1 MQNFTFHYW
10 RRLTWMLVLLT
21 GLQSFSAHAQN
32 GITVKGIV
40 ISKDDNNTLPGVT
53 VSIKNTSTG
62 TVADLNGKYTIN
74 APIGAVLVF
83 SFVGYQTLEQT
94 VTGSTLNATLSTQAH
109 GLNEVVVIGYGTTT
123 RANISTAVSKID
135 PKNVPQAANSSVND
149 LLFGRA
155 AGVDA
160 VQSSSQPGGAV
171 NISIRGR
178 TGNPLYVVDGVVY
191 PNSSLDPSN
200 GSIAGETNG
209 VDRGGLANI
218 NPDDIESIEILKDA
232 SAAIYGVNAANGVVL
247 ITTKKGKNGRM
258 NINYDGS
265 YSVIKNYPY
274 LTPLN
279 ATQYE
284 TLFDEFTKDQY
295 LATNN
300 MAPFGTATPS
310 GFTPKYSDAQ
320 IASAGVGT
328 NWLSKVLQTGNIDN
342 HNLTINGG
350 TEKTTYFFSG
360 GFFDQNGTVANS
372 ALKKFTGRSNVSFI
386 LTKFLTLNTNISGNT
401 NQYANGS
408 VGGQTGGSGTQGFS
422 MLQAALGYPAN
433 VPFKDANGDN
443 SQFGLIPNPVAL
455 QEVIDNTY
463 YHALDVNI
471 SADVKILPGL
481 TGHLLFGD
489 HYEAANR
496 DFFVPSDVYYFQQ
509 YLSRASINY
518 NNRENQTYEGT
529 LSYKKDL
536 ASWINLDAVG
546 GMGQYLTSYNTASNQ
561 GAGAPD
567 AFTYTTLGAETSN
580 IGISSS
586 ESRTALRSYFA
597 RANFNILN
605 RYLIGASWRY
615 DGYSFFFPQN
625 KYASFPSLS
634 LGWKINEESFFK
646 DIKSVDLLKLRA
658 SIGTTGQ
665 TISGGAAYGYYA
677 SDGNIIYFNNGST
690 DYATIIKQQNDNPN
704 LSWQKTINKNIGLDF
719 GLFND
724 RITGSVDVFK
734 DDITDLL
741 AYAPT
746 APLSIFPSAPVNGG
760 HQVRTGYE
768 FSINTDNIRSKNFSW
783 STVVNLSHYFYKW
796 QTQFPFT
803 TLQPYQSVTDPVDE
817 IYFYKTNG
825 ILQIGQTAPAWQ
837 PKGATLPGDPIYVD
851 KNGDGKLTDADIYKL
866 NPDPKI
872 TGGIGNTFKYK
883 QMDLS
888 IFFYAQFGGTA
899 TNENYV
905 WGDPTAIASQ
915 SQSGTIQ
922 ALDVWTPNN
931 TNGTRPGVNYV
942 ENALGLPVGTNIN
955 LQSTNFVRC
964 RNITFGYT
972 FNSATINKFAKSI
985 RVFVDAQN
993 PFIIT
998 NFKGGDPELYYD
1010 TSSKGGYAP
1019 YPMTRTF
1026 SVGVRA
1032 GF

>member
-328 NWLSKVLQTGNIDN
+328 NWLSKMLQTGNIDN

-372 ALKKFTGRSNVSFI
+372 ALKKFTGR
-386 LTKFLTLNTNISGNT
+386 
-401 NQYANGS
+401 
-408 VGGQTGGSGTQGFS
+408 
-422 MLQAALGYPAN
+422 
-433 VPFKDANGDN
+433 
-443 SQFGLIPNPVAL
+443 
-455 QEVIDNTY
+455 
-463 YHALDVNI
+463 
-471 SADVKILPGL
+471 
-481 TGHLLFGD
+481 
-489 HYEAANR
+489 
-496 DFFVPSDVYYFQQ
+496 
-509 YLSRASINY
+509 
-518 NNRENQTYEGT
+518 
-529 LSYKKDL
+529 
-536 ASWINLDAVG
+536 
-546 GMGQYLTSYNTASNQ
+546 
-561 GAGAPD
+561 
-567 AFTYTTLGAETSN
+567 
-580 IGISSS
+580 
-586 ESRTALRSYFA
+586 
-597 RANFNILN
+597 
-605 RYLIGASWRY
+605 
-615 DGYSFFFPQN
+615 
-625 KYASFPSLS
+625 
-634 LGWKINEESFFK
+634 
-646 DIKSVDLLKLRA
+646 
-658 SIGTTGQ
+658 
-665 TISGGAAYGYYA
+665 
-677 SDGNIIYFNNGST
+677 
-690 DYATIIKQQNDNPN
+690 
-704 LSWQKTINKNIGLDF
+704 
-719 GLFND
+719 
-724 RITGSVDVFK
+724 
-734 DDITDLL
+734 
-741 AYAPT
+741 
-746 APLSIFPSAPVNGG
+746 
-760 HQVRTGYE
+760 
-768 FSINTDNIRSKNFSW
+768 
-783 STVVNLSHYFYKW
+783 
-796 QTQFPFT
+796 
-803 TLQPYQSVTDPVDE
+803 
-817 IYFYKTNG
+817 
-825 ILQIGQTAPAWQ
+825 
-837 PKGATLPGDPIYVD
+837 
-851 KNGDGKLTDADIYKL
+851 
-866 NPDPKI
+866 
-872 TGGIGNTFKYK
+872 
-883 QMDLS
+883 
-888 IFFYAQFGGTA
+888 
-899 TNENYV
+899 
-905 WGDPTAIASQ
+905 
-915 SQSGTIQ
+915 
-922 ALDVWTPNN
+922 
-931 TNGTRPGVNYV
+931 
-942 ENALGLPVGTNIN
+942 
-955 LQSTNFVRC
+955 
-964 RNITFGYT
+964 
-972 FNSATINKFAKSI
+972 
-985 RVFVDAQN
+985 
-993 PFIIT
+993 
-998 NFKGGDPELYYD
+998 
-1010 TSSKGGYAP
+1010 
-1019 YPMTRTF
+1019 
-1026 SVGVRA
+1026 
-1032 GF
+1032 